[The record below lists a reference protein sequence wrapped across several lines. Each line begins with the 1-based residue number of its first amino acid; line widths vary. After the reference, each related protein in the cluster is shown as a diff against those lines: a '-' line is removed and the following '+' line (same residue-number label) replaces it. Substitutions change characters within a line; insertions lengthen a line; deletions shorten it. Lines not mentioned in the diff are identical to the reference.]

1 MKVKI
6 TKEEIFYYVTGI
18 SCYDALERFI
28 DPTKYD
34 LQTDSIYDKV
44 NNRLIPQ
51 ESDYVYYME
60 QVSKLKEF
68 ARTMQVN
75 EIRHLCEEIAEIAP
89 KEINV

>member
-18 SCYDALERFI
+18 SCYDALERII

-34 LQTDSIYDKV
+34 IQTDSIYDKV
-44 NNRLIPQ
+44 NNRLMSQ

-68 ARTMQVN
+68 ARTMQIN
-75 EIRHLCEEIAEIAP
+75 EIRRLCEEIAEIAP